1 MAAPFGSESMGNWQ
15 ENRLIHLIWIP
26 HDVMDPRTVSR
37 REMREAFNQY
47 MITVLRENPLDPT
60 LLDYED
66 ALSW

>member
-1 MAAPFGSESMGNWQ
+1 MGIRGSRILLQ
-15 ENRLIHLIWIP
+15 DHHIPIHLIWVP

-47 MITVLRENPLDPT
+47 MITVLREEPLDPT

-66 ALSW
+66 NLSW